1 MKDNLPMLEVK
12 ALGGF
17 SMRYGEKTISIGSG
31 KSTKAVKLLQILVC
45 SEGRTVSRER
55 LLDMLYGN
63 EDITDAANNLRVTT
77 FRLKKMLVT
86 AGLPQYDYIQIKS
99 GMYSFA
105 TPMEVVLDA
114 DRFVSL
120 CDQADEAENTE
131 EKIDLLKK
139 ACQLY
144 GGDYLPDFICDGV
157 VLAKNSN
164 YKEKY
169 TNALNTLCE
178 LLMDR
183 GEYETAI
190 EVCEPACRMY
200 PFDEWQAIQIDCLMR
215 MKKYDE
221 ALKEYENT
229 AKMFVDE
236 LGVYPSER
244 MMKLFEQMN
253 GRMNFKTQSLP
264 EMEKRLKETDKGS
277 GAYFCSLPGFRDTY
291 RLLARIVERNGQSV
305 YLMLCSIT
313 NGKGQPMKNEERLDM
328 MGKELQDT
336 LAHCLR
342 RGDSYT
348 RYSKSQYLLLLV
360 GTNRENCSL
369 IFERIQK
376 YFSREHKTWSKYLE
390 YAVSSVA
397 DSGFN
402 SEDNEN
408 KWKWGKTWDK

>member
-1 MKDNLPMLEVK
+1 MKDNLPILEIK

-105 TPMEVVLDA
+105 APMEVVLDA
-114 DRFVSL
+114 DGFVSL
-120 CDQADEAENTE
+120 CDQADETENAE

-200 PFDEWQAIQIDCLMR
+200 PFDEWQAIQDR
-215 MKKYDE
+215 
-221 ALKEYENT
+221 
-229 AKMFVDE
+229 
-236 LGVYPSER
+236 
-244 MMKLFEQMN
+244 
-253 GRMNFKTQSLP
+253 LP
-264 EMEKRLKETDKGS
+264 H
-277 GAYFCSLPGFRDTY
+277 AH
-291 RLLARIVERNGQSV
+291 
-305 YLMLCSIT
+305 
-313 NGKGQPMKNEERLDM
+313 EEIR
-328 MGKELQDT
+328 
-336 LAHCLR
+336 
-342 RGDSYT
+342 
-348 RYSKSQYLLLLV
+348 
-360 GTNRENCSL
+360 
-369 IFERIQK
+369 
-376 YFSREHKTWSKYLE
+376 
-390 YAVSSVA
+390 
-397 DSGFN
+397 
-402 SEDNEN
+402 
-408 KWKWGKTWDK
+408 

>member
-1 MKDNLPMLEVK
+1 MKDNLPILEVK

-105 TPMEVVLDA
+105 APMEVVLDA
-114 DRFVSL
+114 DGFVSL
-120 CDQADEAENTE
+120 CDQADETENAE

-157 VLAKNSN
+157 ILAKNSN

-169 TNALNTLCE
+169 TNALNILCE

-190 EVCEPACRMY
+190 EVCGPACRMY

-313 NGKGQPMKNEERLDM
+313 NGKGQPMKNEERLDIWARSCR
-328 MGKELQDT
+328 T
-336 LAHCLR
+336 HW
-342 RGDSYT
+342 
-348 RYSKSQYLLLLV
+348 
-360 GTNRENCSL
+360 
-369 IFERIQK
+369 RI
-376 YFSREHKTWSKYLE
+376 
-390 YAVSSVA
+390 A
-397 DSGFN
+397 
-402 SEDNEN
+402 
-408 KWKWGKTWDK
+408 

>member
-1 MKDNLPMLEVK
+1 MAGYSDRLPH
-12 ALGGF
+12 AH
-17 SMRYGEKTISIGSG
+17 
-31 KSTKAVKLLQILVC
+31 
-45 SEGRTVSRER
+45 
-55 LLDMLYGN
+55 
-63 EDITDAANNLRVTT
+63 
-77 FRLKKMLVT
+77 
-86 AGLPQYDYIQIKS
+86 
-99 GMYSFA
+99 
-105 TPMEVVLDA
+105 
-114 DRFVSL
+114 
-120 CDQADEAENTE
+120 E
-131 EKIDLLKK
+131 E
-139 ACQLY
+139 
-144 GGDYLPDFICDGV
+144 
-157 VLAKNSN
+157 
-164 YKEKY
+164 
-169 TNALNTLCE
+169 
-178 LLMDR
+178 
-183 GEYETAI
+183 
-190 EVCEPACRMY
+190 
-200 PFDEWQAIQIDCLMR
+200 
-215 MKKYDE
+215 YDE

>member
-105 TPMEVVLDA
+105 APMEVVLDA

-120 CDQADEAENTE
+120 SDQADEAENAE

-264 EMEKRLKETDKGS
+264 EMEKRLKETDK
-277 GAYFCSLPGFRDTY
+277 
-291 RLLARIVERNGQSV
+291 
-305 YLMLCSIT
+305 
-313 NGKGQPMKNEERLDM
+313 
-328 MGKELQDT
+328 ELQDT

>member
-1 MKDNLPMLEVK
+1 M
-12 ALGGF
+12 
-17 SMRYGEKTISIGSG
+17 
-31 KSTKAVKLLQILVC
+31 
-45 SEGRTVSRER
+45 
-55 LLDMLYGN
+55 
-63 EDITDAANNLRVTT
+63 
-77 FRLKKMLVT
+77 
-86 AGLPQYDYIQIKS
+86 
-99 GMYSFA
+99 
-105 TPMEVVLDA
+105 
-114 DRFVSL
+114 
-120 CDQADEAENTE
+120 
-131 EKIDLLKK
+131 
-139 ACQLY
+139 
-144 GGDYLPDFICDGV
+144 

-313 NGKGQPMKNEERLDM
+313 NGKGQPMKNEERLD
-328 MGKELQDT
+328 
-336 LAHCLR
+336 
-342 RGDSYT
+342 
-348 RYSKSQYLLLLV
+348 SKSQYLLLLV

>member
-1 MKDNLPMLEVK
+1 
-12 ALGGF
+12 
-17 SMRYGEKTISIGSG
+17 
-31 KSTKAVKLLQILVC
+31 
-45 SEGRTVSRER
+45 
-55 LLDMLYGN
+55 MLYGN

-105 TPMEVVLDA
+105 APMEVVLDA

-120 CDQADEAENTE
+120 SDQADEAENTE

>member
-1 MKDNLPMLEVK
+1 MKDNLPILEIK

-105 TPMEVVLDA
+105 APMEVVLDA
-114 DRFVSL
+114 DGFVSL
-120 CDQADEAENTE
+120 CDQADETENAE

-264 EMEKRLKETDKGS
+264 EMEKRLKET
-277 GAYFCSLPGFRDTY
+277 
-291 RLLARIVERNGQSV
+291 
-305 YLMLCSIT
+305 
-313 NGKGQPMKNEERLDM
+313 
-328 MGKELQDT
+328 GKELQDT